1 MTDTSKISRPS
12 AFLPFWM
19 SYLLVP
25 LAWLTAVNG
34 GWSVILLPLIAWWL
48 FSALDGVLGLN
59 TENADPEIGEDDLF
73 GYRIGVMC
81 WVPVQFVTLYG
92 IIWYVTASGH
102 LNWIE
107 LWVLFFGMGVITG
120 TVGIVYAHELLHQ
133 KNNIERWLGDILLSM
148 VLYSHFRTEH
158 LLVHHPY
165 VGTSRDTV
173 TARYNENF
181 HRFFFRVLRDGPG
194 SAFRAEKEKLAKK
207 GLPWTDARNPHWRY
221 WTLQAGMLL
230 LAVILGGWVGLILFL
245 VQAGSAVW
253 QLELTNYVE
262 HYGLTRRYLGEGRYE
277 HVKPQHS
284 WNAAHKATNWLLIN
298 LQRHSDHHYKP
309 DRRFPLLQNYSEA
322 EAPQLPYGYPVMT
335 AAAMVPGI
343 WRKVMNPRVK
353 RWREM
358 YYPDVT
364 DWRDYNKLALPEPR

>member
-364 DWRDYNKLALPEPR
+364 DWRDYNKLTLPEPR

>member
-1 MTDTSKISRPS
+1 MTDTSKIARPS

-221 WTLQAGMLL
+221 WALQAGMLL

-322 EAPQLPYGYPVMT
+322 EAPQLPYGYPIMT

>member
-1 MTDTSKISRPS
+1 MTDTSKIARPS

-322 EAPQLPYGYPVMT
+322 EAPQLPYGYPIMT

>member
-1 MTDTSKISRPS
+1 MTDTSKIARPS

-133 KNNIERWLGDILLSM
+133 KNNIER
-148 VLYSHFRTEH
+148 
-158 LLVHHPY
+158 
-165 VGTSRDTV
+165 
-173 TARYNENF
+173 
-181 HRFFFRVLRDGPG
+181 
-194 SAFRAEKEKLAKK
+194 
-207 GLPWTDARNPHWRY
+207 
-221 WTLQAGMLL
+221 
-230 LAVILGGWVGLILFL
+230 
-245 VQAGSAVW
+245 
-253 QLELTNYVE
+253 
-262 HYGLTRRYLGEGRYE
+262 
-277 HVKPQHS
+277 
-284 WNAAHKATNWLLIN
+284 
-298 LQRHSDHHYKP
+298 
-309 DRRFPLLQNYSEA
+309 
-322 EAPQLPYGYPVMT
+322 
-335 AAAMVPGI
+335 
-343 WRKVMNPRVK
+343 
-353 RWREM
+353 
-358 YYPDVT
+358 
-364 DWRDYNKLALPEPR
+364 